1 MARGRELSQL
11 GSLIEIEDSTKNM
24 GVGIA
29 TPSQKIGIG
38 TLSPTSKVEVV
49 GDVLVS
55 GIITATSF
63 VGINSGSVSFIDAT
77 ETLTN
82 KTLSSPVFQSGS
94 NSPQFLEQRFVN
106 ANTVKFSQMYD
117 GSDSGTY
124 FTNGEYQ
131 KICTIIPD
139 GDSQN
144 YTFVARIIATSAS
157 SYQVVYFSG
166 ALRSNTLP
174 DLSFTTNYYQ
184 EHNGTQFIEPK
195 LFTKETSTAGFII
208 AFKYI
213 HGSNLYGNITC
224 DVDIIPRSSGQR
236 DNITINTDQSSE
248 QSSVDT
254 GYTER
259 DATLI
264 YTNRSGTLEFGT
276 QFRFEG
282 ATEDG
287 FETTV
292 TATDPTADRTI
303 TFPDSSGTVA
313 LVGGNTISEV
323 SDDTTPQ
330 LGGSL
335 DINGKDITG
344 TGNINVSGV
353 ITATLFSGDGSGLT
367 GVASTDNIQTAT
379 SANFLSNVNIAGI
392 TTCQA
397 LTVSGNLTVDG
408 TTTTIN
414 STTLTVDDKTIVIAS
429 GAADSSAADG
439 AGISIDGASATIL
452 YSHSGTKFVSNKPFE
467 ATSFTGDVTG
477 NVTGNTS
484 GSSGS
489 CTGNAATAT
498 TLQTARTIAGVS
510 FDGSANISLNN
521 NAITNGAGYITSSG
535 TAALAQGLT
544 GTPNINVGVITA
556 TSFSGDGSASF
567 GGDINVGGYN
577 GSSTT
582 TDGVLLGA
590 SGGVFSQMT
599 AATAGTGVLFQGMH
613 GSTFTSRITAAGSA
627 MFANDITLDRATAP
641 SDVKISGSDTHAVWL
656 SDGKF
661 ILKYDGSATFKGET
675 VVQGT
680 GKFFLKRND
689 AGATSCAIRDDNLRI
704 FNNPVSYDDY
714 KISLENDGSATFTGT
729 VTANNNIQIQ
739 SDDSTPG
746 RLDFYCE
753 SSNAHY
759 TRLQSQAH
767 ANYSG
772 NVTVTLPV
780 VSGTVIV
787 GGAVTNTSNIN
798 TTGDISAT
806 NFNSTSDVALKQDV
820 SVIDNAL
827 EMISQLEGVSWKW
840 KETLKPSLGVTAQNV
855 EEVAPELVS
864 NGSHK
869 SVNYNG
875 LIGILIEAVKELKS
889 EVDELKR

>member
-1 MARGRELSQL
+1 MAVKNFGVKQVNLIGASGTPTIESPNNININAVNVAISTDMSVG
-11 GSLIEIEDSTKNM
+11 GS
-24 GVGIA
+24 VGISSNI
-29 TPSQKIGIG
+29 TVTGIV
-38 TLSPTSKVEVV
+38 T
-49 GDVLVS
+49 
-55 GIITATSF
+55 
-63 VGINSGSVSFIDAT
+63 
-77 ETLTN
+77 
-82 KTLSSPVFQSGS
+82 
-94 NSPQFLEQRFVN
+94 
-106 ANTVKFSQMYD
+106 
-117 GSDSGTY
+117 
-124 FTNGEYQ
+124 
-131 KICTIIPD
+131 
-139 GDSQN
+139 
-144 YTFVARIIATSAS
+144 AS
-157 SYQVVYFSG
+157 S
-166 ALRSNTLP
+166 
-174 DLSFTTNYYQ
+174 
-184 EHNGTQFIEPK
+184 
-195 LFTKETSTAGFII
+195 
-208 AFKYI
+208 
-213 HGSNLYGNITC
+213 
-224 DVDIIPRSSGQR
+224 
-236 DNITINTDQSSE
+236 
-248 QSSVDT
+248 
-254 GYTER
+254 
-259 DATLI
+259 
-264 YTNRSGTLEFGT
+264 
-276 QFRFEG
+276 
-282 ATEDG
+282 
-287 FETTV
+287 
-292 TATDPTADRTI
+292 
-303 TFPDSSGTVA
+303 
-313 LVGGNTISEV
+313 
-323 SDDTTPQ
+323 
-330 LGGSL
+330 
-335 DINGKDITG
+335 
-344 TGNINVSGV
+344 
-353 ITATLFSGDGSGLT
+353 FSGDGSGLT

-627 MFANDITLDRATAP
+627 TFANDITLDRATAP

-656 SDGKF
+656 SDGNF
-661 ILKYDGSATFKGET
+661 ALKYDGSATFASSVSAT
-675 VVQGT
+675 VGDFTGNVTSDRTSSSQTCFNGKLNGT
-680 GKFFLKRND
+680 Q
-689 AGATSCAIRDDNLRI
+689 TSAILA
-704 FNNPVSYDDY
+704 
-714 KISLENDGSATFTGT
+714 DGSATFTGT

-798 TTGDISAT
+798 TTGNISAT
-806 NFNSTSDVALKQDV
+806 NFNSTSDVTLKQDV

-855 EEVAPELVS
+855 ETVAPELVS

>member
-1 MARGRELSQL
+1 MAVKNFGVKQVNLIGASGTPTIESPNNININAVNVAISTDMSVG
-11 GSLIEIEDSTKNM
+11 GS
-24 GVGIA
+24 VGISSNI
-29 TPSQKIGIG
+29 TVTGIV
-38 TLSPTSKVEVV
+38 T
-49 GDVLVS
+49 
-55 GIITATSF
+55 
-63 VGINSGSVSFIDAT
+63 
-77 ETLTN
+77 
-82 KTLSSPVFQSGS
+82 
-94 NSPQFLEQRFVN
+94 
-106 ANTVKFSQMYD
+106 
-117 GSDSGTY
+117 
-124 FTNGEYQ
+124 
-131 KICTIIPD
+131 
-139 GDSQN
+139 
-144 YTFVARIIATSAS
+144 AS
-157 SYQVVYFSG
+157 S
-166 ALRSNTLP
+166 
-174 DLSFTTNYYQ
+174 
-184 EHNGTQFIEPK
+184 
-195 LFTKETSTAGFII
+195 
-208 AFKYI
+208 
-213 HGSNLYGNITC
+213 
-224 DVDIIPRSSGQR
+224 
-236 DNITINTDQSSE
+236 
-248 QSSVDT
+248 
-254 GYTER
+254 
-259 DATLI
+259 
-264 YTNRSGTLEFGT
+264 
-276 QFRFEG
+276 
-282 ATEDG
+282 
-287 FETTV
+287 
-292 TATDPTADRTI
+292 
-303 TFPDSSGTVA
+303 
-313 LVGGNTISEV
+313 
-323 SDDTTPQ
+323 
-330 LGGSL
+330 
-335 DINGKDITG
+335 
-344 TGNINVSGV
+344 
-353 ITATLFSGDGSGLT
+353 FSGDGSGLT

-477 NVTGNTS
+477 N
-484 GSSGS
+484 
-489 CTGNAATAT
+489 ADTAN

-627 MFANDITLDRATAP
+627 TFANDITLDRATAP

-714 KISLENDGSATFTGT
+714 KISLENDGSATFIGT
-729 VTANNNIQIQ
+729 VTAASFSGDGSGLTGVSAGSTDNIQTATVANFLDGVTISGVTTANNNIQIQ

-864 NGSHK
+864 NGNHK